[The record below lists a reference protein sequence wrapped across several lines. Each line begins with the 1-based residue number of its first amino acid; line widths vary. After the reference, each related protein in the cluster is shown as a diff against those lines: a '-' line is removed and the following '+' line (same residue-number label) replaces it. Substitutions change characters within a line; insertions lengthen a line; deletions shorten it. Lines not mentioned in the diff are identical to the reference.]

1 MGQKSYGKGSVQQPF
16 HLSDGSEIKI
26 TVAKWYTPKDYGI
39 DKIGI
44 MPDIEIKFEE
54 EDYEK
59 KYDRQ
64 LEEAKKI
71 LSKFIE
77 SGEKQKT
84 IDEYIKIKK
93 ETPIKD

>member
-1 MGQKSYGKGSVQQPF
+1 MKV
-16 HLSDGSEIKI
+16 
-26 TVAKWYTPKDYGI
+26 TVAKWYTPKDNII

-44 MPDIEIKFEE
+44 NPDIEVKFSS

-71 LSKFIE
+71 LLNFIKI
-77 SGEKQKT
+77 GDKQKT
-84 IDEYIKIKK
+84 VDEYNKNKEALLKKSLETATGNIKK
-93 ETPIKD
+93 